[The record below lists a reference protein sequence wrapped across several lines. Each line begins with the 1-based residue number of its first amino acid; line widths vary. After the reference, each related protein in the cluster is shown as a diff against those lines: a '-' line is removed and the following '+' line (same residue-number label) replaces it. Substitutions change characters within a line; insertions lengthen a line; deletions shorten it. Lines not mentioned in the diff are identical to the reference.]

1 MRLLRGNIS
10 LLNPVKFL
18 KLMTLS
24 RLLSADQ
31 FFVAIKQA
39 FYYQRKYFCLVLGG
53 WDYSEGQA
61 GNLISLV
68 FSTCTFNS
76 KT

>member
-1 MRLLRGNIS
+1 MRNAYYNKKVIQGPLISMRILRGNIS

-24 RLLSADQ
+24 RLLNADQ

-39 FYYQRKYFCLVLGG
+39 LYHQRKYFCLVLRG
-53 WDYSEGQA
+53 WD
-61 GNLISLV
+61 
-68 FSTCTFNS
+68 
-76 KT
+76 